1 MGKTLATKFS
11 KPQASFIFSFS
22 ELEQIAVTKR
32 LLCPLFIVVIF
43 FFLQCFALYFLH
55 CVCLCLGHNHFKA
68 R

>member
-1 MGKTLATKFS
+1 MGKTLASKFS

-43 FFLQCFALYFLH
+43 FFFFT
-55 CVCLCLGHNHFKA
+55 VLCLILSPLCLSLLRA
-68 R
+68 

>member
-32 LLCPLFIVVIF
+32 LLCPLFIVVVF
-43 FFLQCFALYFLH
+43 FFFT
-55 CVCLCLGHNHFKA
+55 VLCLILSQLCLSLLRA
-68 R
+68 

>member
-32 LLCPLFIVVIF
+32 LLCPLFIVVIIF
-43 FFLQCFALYFLH
+43 FFT
-55 CVCLCLGHNHFKA
+55 VLCLILCPLCLSLLRA
-68 R
+68 

>member
-43 FFLQCFALYFLH
+43 FFFYSALPYTFST
-55 CVCLCLGHNHFKA
+55 VFVSA
-68 R
+68 